1 MKTIEVT
8 ITKPS
13 KAQSKVVCGV
23 AAGTKVMTLE
33 GEMPVEFLT
42 EGDRVITRDTGM
54 AMLKGVRSR
63 KVACDV
69 VHIAG
74 GSLGHNRP
82 ETDITVPAGQ
92 ELLIRDWRAEAM
104 FGKKSALVS
113 ADRLVDGEYVRD
125 LGKGVMTVYELVF
138 DRDHIIYAGGL
149 EVAAKAEEDLAAAG

>member
-8 ITKPS
+8 IS
-13 KAQSKVVCGV
+13 KGNKAKAELVAGI
-23 AAGTKVMTLE
+23 AAGTKVMTLD

-54 AMLKGVRSR
+54 AVLKGVRTR

-69 VHIAG
+69 VHIAA

-82 ETDITVPAGQ
+82 ETDVALPSGQ
-92 ELLIRDWRAEAM
+92 EVLIRDWRAEAL

-113 ADRLVDGEYVRD
+113 ADKLVDGEYVRAM
-125 LGKGVMTVYELVF
+125 GKGVLTVYELEF
-138 DRDHIIYAGGL
+138 DTDHIIYAGGI
-149 EVAAKAEEDLAAAG
+149 EIAAKGKQDLATAC

>member
-8 ITKPS
+8 ITKTP
-13 KAQSKVVCGV
+13 KAKAEVVCGI
-23 AAGTKVMTLE
+23 AAGTKVMTLD
-33 GEMPVEFLT
+33 GEMPIEFLSA
-42 EGDRVITRDTGM
+42 GDRVITRDTGM
-54 AMLKGVRSR
+54 AMLKGIRSR

-82 ETDITVPAGQ
+82 EADVTVPAGQ
-92 ELLIRDWRAEAM
+92 EILIRDWRAETL
-104 FGKKSALVS
+104 FGKKTALVS

-149 EVAAKAEEDLAAAG
+149 EVAAKAEQDLAAAG